1 MKLWQILYESIASP
15 NIQVVPAEYSDEAFY
30 DSDGYSIWEQAFA
43 IASNSGIRIASNKE
57 LVFVAMDDATVVGG
71 VWSARYPD
79 DDQDAE
85 VYDFDMAVDKN
96 YRGQVGIFLKLMEA
110 ALDEYYDLLEYN
122 PRTYV
127 RVWVVN
133 PRLIGVLERRYGFEL
148 ESQHEGGSAHMTF
161 YGKRGR

>member
-1 MKLWQILYESIASP
+1 MKLWYIIYESIASS
-15 NIQVVPAEYSDEAFY
+15 NIRVVPAEYSDEAFY

-43 IASNSGIRIASNKE
+43 IASNSGIHIASNKE
-57 LVFVAMDDATVVGG
+57 LAFVAMDGDMVVGG
-71 VWSARYPD
+71 VWSARYHD

-85 VYDFDMAVDKN
+85 VYDFDMAVDKT
-96 YRGQVGIFLKLMEA
+96 YRGQVGIFLKLMDA
-110 ALDEYYDLLEYN
+110 AIGEYRDLLEYN

-148 ESQHEGGSAHMTF
+148 ESRHEGGSAHMTF
-161 YGKRGR
+161 YGRQS